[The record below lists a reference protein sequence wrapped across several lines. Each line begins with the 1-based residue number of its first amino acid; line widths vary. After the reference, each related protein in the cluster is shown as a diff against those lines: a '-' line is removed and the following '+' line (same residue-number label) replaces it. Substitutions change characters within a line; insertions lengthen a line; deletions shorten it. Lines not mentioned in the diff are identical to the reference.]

1 MANMKK
7 FTKMQAMAVIAHQE
21 RTGSTHSNEN
31 IDPEQTKY
39 NYSVWPYDD
48 PDLVGEKHGWNR
60 LTKRLSEVKYL
71 NRKDV
76 NVLVEWTIHLGP
88 DVPPGY
94 DNEEE
99 FFRACMRYCEREYG
113 AENICYGIVHVDE
126 ENPHLTVGFVPV
138 VKKPLKLRKN
148 ASAATKA
155 EYEAAVAAGK
165 TMIEVVDAD
174 SVITR
179 KHLQGWHSGLTN
191 YLVDELGYDPAVYT
205 GITKELGGN
214 KTVKQLKRMPAKWRE
229 QRNKRVKQFHEVRRA
244 AKNNQKA
251 GLDAVI
257 AGADPNRQRLQQD
270 FPEQTGE
277 KASLLDQIKDATNR
291 GGRSSW

>member
-1 MANMKK
+1 
-7 FTKMQAMAVIAHQE
+7 MAVIAHQE

>member
-179 KHLQGWHSGLTN
+179 KHLQGWHGGLTN

-229 QRNKRVKQFHEVRRA
+229 QRNKRVEQFHEVRRA
-244 AKNNQKA
+244 TKNNQKA

-270 FPEQTGE
+270 LPEQTGE